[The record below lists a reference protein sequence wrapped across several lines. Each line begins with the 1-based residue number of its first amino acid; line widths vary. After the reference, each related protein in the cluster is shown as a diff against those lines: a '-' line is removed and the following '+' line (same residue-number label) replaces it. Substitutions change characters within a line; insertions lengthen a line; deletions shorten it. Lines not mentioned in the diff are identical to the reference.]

1 MKRLLISLLIFLLV
15 GTCVWWLQQSSS
27 EVSKPNESC
36 EINETHLFLKKLEL
50 IFSTDLGSE
59 KAVTKFSELEVNTF
73 LSQKGE
79 EYFPSGISQIQVD
92 LQEDVVLGQLLADFD
107 KVRSSLNRPSS
118 PLVTTLLTGKHTV
131 KIESR
136 ITTKNGS
143 GRYEI
148 LNVLLNG
155 QQVPKIFVDF
165 LLENYVFSK
174 YPVVKP
180 NTPFDLP
187 FKIETIRI
195 QPDRIIIKQV
205 P

>member
-1 MKRLLISLLIFLLV
+1 MKRVLISLLIFLLV
-15 GTCVWWLQQSSS
+15 GTCIWWLQQSSS
-27 EVSKPNESC
+27 EVSKPNNPC

-92 LQEDVVLGQLLADFD
+92 FQQDVILGQLSADFD

-136 ITTKNGS
+136 ITTKNGI

-155 QQVPKIFVDF
+155 QQVPKIFTDF

-174 YPVVKP
+174 YPAIKP

-195 QPDRIIIKQV
+195 QPDRIIVKQV

>member
-1 MKRLLISLLIFLLV
+1 MKRVLISLLIFLLV

-27 EVSKPNESC
+27 EVSKPNNPC

-92 LQEDVVLGQLLADFD
+92 FQQDVISGQLLADFD

-136 ITTKNGS
+136 ITTKNGI

-155 QQVPKIFVDF
+155 QQVPKIFTDF

-174 YPVVKP
+174 YPAIKP

-195 QPDRIIIKQV
+195 QPDRIIVKQV

>member
-1 MKRLLISLLIFLLV
+1 MLIFLLV
-15 GTCVWWLQQSSS
+15 GTCIWWLQQSSS

-50 IFSTDLGSE
+50 IFSTNLPS
-59 KAVTKFSELEVNTF
+59 KKVVTEFSELEINTF

-174 YPVVKP
+174 YPVVTP
-180 NTPFDLP
+180 ITPFDLP

>member
-1 MKRLLISLLIFLLV
+1 MKRVLISLLIFLLV

-27 EVSKPNESC
+27 EVSKPNNPC

-50 IFSTDLGSE
+50 IFSTNLPS
-59 KAVTKFSELEVNTF
+59 KKVVTEFSELEINTF

-136 ITTKNGS
+136 ITTKNGI

-155 QQVPKIFVDF
+155 QQVPKIFTDF

-174 YPVVKP
+174 YPAIKP

-195 QPDRIIIKQV
+195 QPDRIIVKQV

>member
-1 MKRLLISLLIFLLV
+1 MKRVLISLLIFLLV

-50 IFSTDLGSE
+50 IFSTNLPS
-59 KAVTKFSELEVNTF
+59 KKVVTEFSELEINTF

-92 LQEDVVLGQLLADFD
+92 FQQDVISGQLLADFD

-136 ITTKNGS
+136 ITTKNGI

-155 QQVPKIFVDF
+155 QQVPKIFTDF

-174 YPVVKP
+174 YPAIKP

-195 QPDRIIIKQV
+195 QPDRIIVKQV

>member
-1 MKRLLISLLIFLLV
+1 MKRVLISLLIFLLV

-27 EVSKPNESC
+27 EVSKPNNPC

-136 ITTKNGS
+136 ITTKNGI

-155 QQVPKIFVDF
+155 QQVPKIFTDF

-174 YPVVKP
+174 YPAIKP

-195 QPDRIIIKQV
+195 QPDRIIVKQV